1 MLSLWHDMS
10 HSHLHQLKP
19 PDSTTSVS
27 PWGVGGLE
35 LDQIHQQVPVMR
47 AALHSESTV
56 RRGHWPLLG
65 GFEPRTFCANQ
76 HAAVPPPVSGFTS
89 KHKTPPSFQKP
100 CIYPTKKMD
109 EMEWILSNVELIL
122 LSFTLTWNLWACKW
136 RAGTILIFFLLMF
149 HCFNCKHIYTNDEM
163 EFSNVMKC
171 FTPNW
176 SV

>member
-1 MLSLWHDMS
+1 MLIWFFDVVMVTWHVPFTFTPVKAPRLDHFRQSLRGRGFGIR
-10 HSHLHQLKP
+10 
-19 PDSTTSVS
+19 PDSPTST
-27 PWGVGGLE
+27 
-35 LDQIHQQVPVMR
+35 
-47 AALHSESTV
+47 SESTV
-56 RRGHWPLLG
+56 RHGRWPLLG

-109 EMEWILSNVELIL
+109 EMEWILSNMELIL